1 MLRAL
6 LLAPPGAGKGTQG
19 QRLAEIYGVPHLAT
33 GDLLRQHVAGATP
46 LGVEAK
52 GYMDR
57 GELVPDRLVIELIL
71 ARLTG
76 EEPLRGF
83 VLDGFPRTLNQA
95 RDSRSW
101 GRARRTTFQ
110 AVISLAVEEDE
121 LVRRL
126 LERGRR
132 SGRTDDNE
140 LTIRNRLRVYDEST
154 RPLLDF
160 YRGRG
165 ILVEIDGTGAV
176 EKVTARIR
184 AALDHILGLPI
195 EGTVSRFVQAN
206 PKGPGQGD
214 VPGLLR
220 RVAET
225 LAGLGPVEVTGLT
238 LENQP
243 TEDGP
248 WYSVSVYF
256 RPTAKTRQSV
266 PDPGS
271 VRPDPKER

>member
-1 MLRAL
+1 VLRAL

-19 QRLAEIYGVPHLAT
+19 QRLAAIYGVPHLAT
-33 GDLLRQHVAGATP
+33 GDLLRRHVTDGTP

-57 GELVPDRLVIELIL
+57 GELVPDRLVIDLIL

-95 RDSRSW
+95 RDAHSW

-110 AVISLAVEEDE
+110 AVISLAVDEDE

-126 LERGRR
+126 LERGRQ

-140 LTIRNRLRVYDEST
+140 VTIRNRLRVYDGST

-160 YRGRG
+160 YRQRG

-176 EKVTARIR
+176 DGVTGRIR
-184 AALDHILGLPI
+184 AALDPILGLPT
-195 EGTVSRFVQAN
+195 EGTISRLVQAN
-206 PKGPGQGD
+206 PKGPDQGD
-214 VPGLLR
+214 VPALLR
-220 RVAET
+220 RVAED
-225 LAGLGPVEVTGLT
+225 ARRARPRRRHRSHLG
-238 LENQP
+238 
-243 TEDGP
+243 
-248 WYSVSVYF
+248 
-256 RPTAKTRQSV
+256 
-266 PDPGS
+266 
-271 VRPDPKER
+271 

>member
-19 QRLAEIYGVPHLAT
+19 RILGEIYGVPHLAT
-33 GDLLRQHVAGATP
+33 GDLLRQHVADGTP

-57 GELVPDRLVIELIL
+57 GELVPDKLVIELI
-71 ARLTG
+71 ADRLRG
-76 EEPLRGF
+76 EEPVDGF
-83 VLDGFPRTLNQA
+83 LLDGFPRSLNQA
-95 RDSRSW
+95 RNSYRY
-101 GRARRTTFQ
+101 GQARNTTFH
-110 AVISLAVEEDE
+110 AVISMVVPEDE

-126 LERGRR
+126 LDRGRQ
-132 SGRTDDNE
+132 SGRSDDNE
-140 LTIRNRLRVYDEST
+140 ATIRNRLRVYDENT

-165 ILVEIDGTGAV
+165 ILVEVDGTGAV
-176 EKVTARIR
+176 EDVTARIR
-184 AALDHILGLPI
+184 AALDHILGLPA
-195 EGTVSRFVQAN
+195 EGPIRRLVQAN

-214 VPGLLR
+214 VPALLR
-220 RVAET
+220 RVADT
-225 LAGLGPVEVTGLT
+225 LAGLGAVEVTGLS

-248 WYSVSVYF
+248 WSTVTVYF
-256 RPTAKTRQSV
+256 RPA
-266 PDPGS
+266 PG
-271 VRPDPKER
+271 